1 MVEMCVNR
9 SKWSNQLLRLMGW
22 MLMFNMILSAC
33 SVVGVRAWEEPAY
46 QTKLQDGKFEIR
58 EYQAYLVAEVY
69 MEGEDFEQA
78 SGDGFRI
85 LADYIFGNNLS
96 RSSGVQMAGKAEK
109 ESENIAMTAPVQM
122 DQGERLNQWRMAFSL
137 PSKWNSET
145 VPIPNDQRVKLREV
159 PAEKVVVL
167 QFSGLMGLDDLKERE
182 QQLRQW
188 AANQQIEVQGAVRTA
203 RYDPPWTLPFLRK
216 NEVQFKVKE

>member
-1 MVEMCVNR
+1 MMN
-9 SKWSNQLLRLMGW
+9 L
-22 MLMFNMILSAC
+22 ILSAC
-33 SVVGVRAWEEPAY
+33 SVVGVRALEEPAY
-46 QTKLQDGKFEIR
+46 QTRMQEGSFEIR
-58 EYQAYLVAEVY
+58 EYASYLVAEVF
-69 MEGEDFEQA
+69 MEGEDFDEA

-96 RSSGVQMAGKAEK
+96 RSSSVQMAGKAE
-109 ESENIAMTAPVQM
+109 EASENIAMTAPVQM
-122 DQGERLNQWRMAFSL
+122 DQGKKPNQWRMAFSL

>member
-1 MVEMCVNR
+1 MWVNR
-9 SKWSNQLLRLMGW
+9 SKWSNQLLRLLGW

-58 EYQAYLVAEVY
+58 EYQPYLVAEVY

-96 RSSGVQMAGKAEK
+96 RSSAVQMAGKAEK
-109 ESENIAMTAPVQM
+109 ESESNIKFY
-122 DQGERLNQWRMAFSL
+122 QGEIRKMRERGEVWKDLDKVRVLLKRRGEHKEMQREA
-137 PSKWNSET
+137 SEA
-145 VPIPNDQRVKLREV
+145 IK
-159 PAEKVVVL
+159 
-167 QFSGLMGLDDLKERE
+167 G
-182 QQLRQW
+182 
-188 AANQQIEVQGAVRTA
+188 
-203 RYDPPWTLPFLRK
+203 
-216 NEVQFKVKE
+216 

>member
-1 MVEMCVNR
+1 MMN
-9 SKWSNQLLRLMGW
+9 L
-22 MLMFNMILSAC
+22 ILSAC
-33 SVVGVRAWEEPAY
+33 SVVGVRALEEPAY
-46 QTKLQDGKFEIR
+46 QTRMQEGSFEIR
-58 EYQAYLVAEVY
+58 EYASYLVAEVF
-69 MEGEDFEQA
+69 MEGEDFDEA

-96 RSSGVQMAGKAEK
+96 RSSSVQIAGKAESA
-109 ESENIAMTAPVQM
+109 SENIAMTAPVQM
-122 DQGERLNQWRMAFSL
+122 DQGKKPNQWRMAFSL

>member
-1 MVEMCVNR
+1 MNQPMRLNHSLR
-9 SKWSNQLLRLMGW
+9 SLGVVLMIN
-22 MLMFNMILSAC
+22 LILSAC

-58 EYQAYLVAEVY
+58 EYQPYLVAEVY

-96 RSSGVQMAGKAEK
+96 RSSAVQMAGKAEK
-109 ESENIAMTAPVQM
+109 ESESIAMTAPVQM
-122 DQGERLNQWRMAFSL
+122 DQGEQANQWRMAFSL
-137 PSKWNSET
+137 PSKWKLET
-145 VPIPNDQRVKLREV
+145 VPIPNDQRVQLREV
-159 PAEKVVVL
+159 PTEKVVVL
-167 QFSGLMGLDDLKERE
+167 QFSGLMGVDDLKERE

-188 AANQQIEVQGAVRTA
+188 AASQQIVVRGAVRTA

-216 NEVQFKVKE
+216 NEVQLKVEE